1 MAPLDRAR
9 RLLPSPRFAAREPG
23 AFRLEPATRIR
34 LEGGTPAERAAAGIL
49 SSRLAERVGFGI
61 EIAGEI
67 TGPAAPERGAGKLVL
82 AEVPQS
88 RFRSRLTG
96 LPGVSG
102 ESGSGAPAAEA
113 FELRVDPG
121 GARILAATP
130 AGLRYGAEALAQLVP
145 KDLEV
150 PAAVIRDRPA
160 LRRRGFLLDISR
172 GRVPAVETAKRL
184 IELLARLR
192 YNELMLYTEHTF
204 RFESHPGIGAGS
216 GGFSGREIRELDAHA
231 RECGVELVPCLQTF
245 GHMRRI
251 LEMDRYRG
259 LAESD
264 RRWSVSPEA
273 PGTYPFLRELLE
285 EYLPHFTSRWAHLN
299 CDEPVDLGSGK
310 SAALAARDGR
320 GALFASHVNRVAAMA
335 RGLGKRPMIW
345 ADVLAEHP
353 DALDRLDPDIV
364 LADWWYEPDHD
375 FDRVERFRRAGREFL
390 SVAGT
395 SSWNSLFPRL
405 HAALPNI
412 RGHARAARRFG
423 ASGLILT
430 DWGDGGHFNLFGGSL
445 FPLAAGAEAA
455 WGDPERP
462 EGELEAAF
470 SEQVAGDPGGF
481 AGSFAARLG
490 RLHDAGFRH
499 FNHSPLK
506 TVFFETKPR
515 ATRRVPEKAALDRTL
530 RQLRR
535 LAGEAAERGLPAG
548 QISLEWGHALDA
560 SVLAAERGL
569 ALLRYRSAADAD
581 PAEKRQLAEE
591 LVRLADRQRW
601 LEEGF
606 RQIWLRT
613 SRPEGRETADALY
626 RNAADALRRAAR
638 ALAVRGRSRA
648 STGTGEAPG

>member
-1 MAPLDRAR
+1 M
-9 RLLPSPRFAAREPG
+9 
-23 AFRLEPATRIR
+23 
-34 LEGGTPAERAAAGIL
+34 
-49 SSRLAERVGFGI
+49 
-61 EIAGEI
+61 
-67 TGPAAPERGAGKLVL
+67 
-82 AEVPQS
+82 
-88 RFRSRLTG
+88 
-96 LPGVSG
+96 
-102 ESGSGAPAAEA
+102 
-113 FELRVDPG
+113 
-121 GARILAATP
+121 
-130 AGLRYGAEALAQLVP
+130 
-145 KDLEV
+145 
-150 PAAVIRDRPA
+150 
-160 LRRRGFLLDISR
+160 
-172 GRVPAVETAKRL
+172 
-184 IELLARLR
+184 
-192 YNELMLYTEHTF
+192 
-204 RFESHPGIGAGS
+204 
-216 GGFSGREIRELDAHA
+216 
-231 RECGVELVPCLQTF
+231 
-245 GHMRRI
+245 
-251 LEMDRYRG
+251 
-259 LAESD
+259 
-264 RRWSVSPEA
+264 
-273 PGTYPFLRELLE
+273 
-285 EYLPHFTSRWAHLN
+285 
-299 CDEPVDLGSGK
+299 
-310 SAALAARDGR
+310 
-320 GALFASHVNRVAAMA
+320 
-335 RGLGKRPMIW
+335 
-345 ADVLAEHP
+345 
-353 DALDRLDPDIV
+353 

-375 FDRVERFRRAGREFL
+375 FDRVERFRRAGRDFL

-648 STGTGEAPG
+648 STGTGEARPIRNAERKRPAGMSSPINCRPALSGAANGGVSPGFEPRKKLGREPSRAPFGFGPVRLRPVRLRVRRTRPSPGRRLLAKLRFGRAVPGCVSGCRAFGGERGIVR